1 METINLETTRDEAFL
16 REVEAE
22 SGQKVT
28 NCYQCGN
35 CTAGCPCGPEYDLQV
50 SQVMRAVQLG
60 NKEMALSSRSLWLC
74 VSCSTCTS
82 RCPNNIDVA
91 KVMDVL
97 RHMAWKEG
105 KTNYAMASFWQSFL
119 TTVRHFGRTYELGV
133 MAMFMARTGRVFTDV
148 DLAPRILPKQKLPF
162 KPHTIVGKD
171 AVARIFKRF
180 DEQRSAEG
188 DKEMKLAYYPGCSG
202 QGTSAEY
209 ERSTRAVCRALEIG
223 LKEISDWSCCGS
235 TPAHACDHVLSSALS
250 ARNLALAAAE
260 GAERV
265 GTPCPS
271 CLANLKT
278 AKYRMQDEAFRDK
291 VNALLDN
298 PCPEELPETVSI
310 LQVLVEDYG
319 TGAIAEKVKKP
330 LEGIKVACYYGCL
343 MSRPADIMQ
352 FDDAENPMAM
362 DNIMTALG
370 AEVVPFPL
378 KTECCGAAMGIPR
391 RDITARLTGRILER
405 AQAFGADA
413 VVVACPL
420 CHMNLDLRQRQAVGG
435 SMKMPVLYFTQ
446 LMGLALGLPHQELGF
461 EKLCVSPDELLR
473 KIDAAQAAKA
483 AAAKADEAT
492 EEAKA

>member
-1 METINLETTRDEAFL
+1 
-16 REVEAE
+16 
-22 SGQKVT
+22 
-28 NCYQCGN
+28 
-35 CTAGCPCGPEYDLQV
+35 
-50 SQVMRAVQLG
+50 
-60 NKEMALSSRSLWLC
+60 
-74 VSCSTCTS
+74 
-82 RCPNNIDVA
+82 
-91 KVMDVL
+91 
-97 RHMAWKEG
+97 
-105 KTNYAMASFWQSFL
+105 
-119 TTVRHFGRTYELGV
+119 
-133 MAMFMARTGRVFTDV
+133 
-148 DLAPRILPKQKLPF
+148 
-162 KPHTIVGKD
+162 
-171 AVARIFKRF
+171 
-180 DEQRSAEG
+180 
-188 DKEMKLAYYPGCSG
+188 MKLAYYPGCSG

-461 EKLCVSPDELLR
+461 R
-473 KIDAAQAAKA
+473 
-483 AAAKADEAT
+483 
-492 EEAKA
+492 

>member
-1 METINLETTRDEAFL
+1 
-16 REVEAE
+16 
-22 SGQKVT
+22 
-28 NCYQCGN
+28 
-35 CTAGCPCGPEYDLQV
+35 
-50 SQVMRAVQLG
+50 
-60 NKEMALSSRSLWLC
+60 
-74 VSCSTCTS
+74 
-82 RCPNNIDVA
+82 
-91 KVMDVL
+91 
-97 RHMAWKEG
+97 
-105 KTNYAMASFWQSFL
+105 
-119 TTVRHFGRTYELGV
+119 
-133 MAMFMARTGRVFTDV
+133 
-148 DLAPRILPKQKLPF
+148 
-162 KPHTIVGKD
+162 
-171 AVARIFKRF
+171 
-180 DEQRSAEG
+180 
-188 DKEMKLAYYPGCSG
+188 MKLAYYPGCSG

-298 PCPEELPETVSI
+298 PCPEELPDTVSI

-319 TGAIAEKVKKP
+319 LEAIAEKVKKP

-413 VVVACPL
+413 VLIGRPFCLA
-420 CHMNLDLRQRQAVGG
+420 AVGG
-435 SMKMPVLYFTQ
+435 GSEGVKLTADHLYNQLVRSMVLTGCPSVREAGRH
-446 LMGLALGLPHQELGF
+446 LVSTAHLA
-461 EKLCVSPDELLR
+461 
-473 KIDAAQAAKA
+473 
-483 AAAKADEAT
+483 
-492 EEAKA
+492 